1 LSAPPVPFCSQCGAQ
16 ANRPLPFTCA
26 RCATTHYLN
35 PRPTACALVTHDGR
49 LLLVKRGRDPWGGCW
64 DIPGGFCDGAE
75 HPVDAARREVRE
87 EAGAECTIGDYL
99 GSWLDVYADGLPT
112 LNAYYHAT
120 AATDAVGEPDGAEIT
135 EIGWF
140 APDELPEPIA
150 FPDSQRPVLA
160 AWRAAL
166 ADRLGA

>member
-1 LSAPPVPFCSQCGAQ
+1 LNYCSECGARVG
-16 ANRPLPFTCA
+16 RPLPTTCEA
-26 RCATTHYLN
+26 CGTTHYLN
-35 PRPTACALVTHDGR
+35 ARPTACALVMHDGR

-87 EAGAECTIGDYL
+87 EAGVDCEIGEYL
-99 GSWLDVYADGLPT
+99 GSWLDEYAPEIPT

-120 AATDAVGEPDGAEIT
+120 AASPETRVPPGQEIV
-135 EIGWF
+135 EAGWF
-140 APDELPEPIA
+140 TPDELPGPIA
-150 FPDSQRPVLA
+150 FPDSQLRVLD

-166 ADRLGA
+166 SRR